1 MARWLALLSGQ
12 AQPNPQEASQ
22 LAMMRRIAGLPFE
35 AMGNVVGAGA
45 RALGLPQPGP
55 AITGALGSAT
65 SPLGSAMS
73 NVGASGQRAST
84 AAEGLSPYGPGSSFQ
99 ETPYPTQ
106 LDAIQR
112 SQGGFSGANPSPT
125 AGMPNAGA
133 GGGADPEA
141 AYTRA
146 YQQAQATQA
155 AGPATP
161 GAGVG
166 MSATQ
171 EGDALKRAQAAGTG
185 GVNDMAGINRNM
197 ETQRQNAQGLPGP
210 NDPGFIGPKQNPEAD
225 YSLAYDKAAGGG
237 GPGLDYQ
244 RGIGQRYEADP
255 QSWVED
261 LFHSRGVDESRNPY
275 AQSWSKS
282 WSDAMPMLLDF
293 YVMAKGGDP
302 FSPEARTQALQT
314 FGPDVISGKIHPS
327 KVIEQALNTAK
338 QSPEVMAALVQM
350 GPEAVM
356 GMRVLSSGQSPRVA
370 NAYNTVLRRRL
381 ADERRRQIANP
392 GQEGNAEIPINIAS
406 GRG

>member
-1 MARWLALLSGQ
+1 MSVAPNQYQNDPMSRWMAIMAGQIQPTPEEARQIAMLTRVGNDITGPTGSSTRNPPGETGRNLMSILGNTPPGQ
-12 AQPNPQEASQ
+12 AISGLGRSIGGYIGSVQDAGQQAFNRASGSAYPDETGRG
-22 LAMMRRIAGLPFE
+22 LGNIAGAGPAVPPLAAP
-35 AMGNVVGAGA
+35 APTPGMPGAGA
-45 RALGLPQPGP
+45 
-55 AITGALGSAT
+55 GS
-65 SPLGSAMS
+65 
-73 NVGASGQRAST
+73 
-84 AAEGLSPYGPGSSFQ
+84 
-99 ETPYPTQ
+99 
-106 LDAIQR
+106 
-112 SQGGFSGANPSPT
+112 
-125 AGMPNAGA
+125 
-133 GGGADPEA
+133 ADPEA
-141 AYTRA
+141 AYSAA

-155 AGPATP
+155 AGPAAP
-161 GAGVG
+161 GPGEPG
-166 MSATQ
+166 FIGPTQNESALR
-171 EGDALKRAQAAGTG
+171 AAQASGSGAPTL
-185 GVNDMAGINRNM
+185 A
-197 ETQRQNAQGLPGP
+197 GP

-225 YSLAYDKAAGGG
+225 YSLAYDKAAGGD

-282 WSDAMPMLLDF
+282 WSEAMPMLLDF
-293 YVMAKGGDP
+293 YVMAQGGDP
-302 FSPEARTQALQT
+302 FSPEARTKALQT

-338 QSPEVMAALVQM
+338 QSPEVMASLVQM

-381 ADERRRQIANP
+381 ATERRRQIADPANA
-392 GQEGNAEIPINIAS
+392 NAEIPINIAT